1 MDEKFNFELFEA
13 EKLPKAVS
21 DENNNEPQNPEYN
34 DITAGSAP
42 KKKKK
47 LPKKAKALMIIC
59 AVLACVIIAGAITLI
74 YPLLSA
80 KHSPDRFVAS
90 YVSSVIDGDWE
101 KVYKNSSFFDS
112 PFITRESFAE
122 YCKTNPDAFAIN
134 KSKITDYK
142 IERDR
147 KDGNINY
154 YSLNYITES
163 GEQGVYYITLQMTK
177 DGFYKYDTYKAMPI
191 EGIITRA
198 VIYAPQGTEIS
209 INGNAVKSTNI
220 ITPTAA
226 AGANE
231 YSYSEYK
238 SDYLF
243 AGSYEITATNAAGLD
258 YSQTA
263 DISSDNNI
271 FYIALE
277 VDESSAL
284 YDRAK
289 SAIETLYR
297 GALQNSINT
306 DELGISKSFE
316 GDKFLAV
323 LKDAEDEIYYTNE
336 NLSVSDFEI
345 TNAKCEK
352 AGSDKTYISY
362 NSNGE
367 TDITISF
374 DYKYTLSNK
383 VDGTSEEK
391 TNTGFA
397 TIKFIY
403 QNSAYVIDNI
413 ASRAEF

>member
-13 EKLPKAVS
+13 EKLPKAIS
-21 DENNNEPQNPEYN
+21 NESAAESQNPEY
-34 DITAGSAP
+34 DAAIAGRAAA
-42 KKKKK
+42 KKKKS
-47 LPKKAKALMIIC
+47 PKKVKAAKIIC
-59 AVLACVIIAGAITLI
+59 AVLACIIIAGAIFLI

-80 KHSPDRFVAS
+80 KHSPDKFVAF
-90 YVSSVIDGDWE
+90 YVNSVIKSDWE
-101 KVYKNSSFFDS
+101 TVYKNSSFFDS
-112 PFITRESFAE
+112 PFISRDSFVK
-122 YCKTNPDAFAIN
+122 YCEANPEAFSIN
-134 KSKITDYK
+134 KSKISDYK

-147 KDGNINY
+147 KDGDINY
-154 YSLNYITES
+154 YSMNYITEN

-177 DGFYKYDTYKAMPI
+177 NGFYKYDTYKAMPI
-191 EGIITRA
+191 EGIITKA

-209 INGNAVKSTNI
+209 LNGNTVNSTSI

-243 AGSYEITATNAAGLD
+243 ADSYEITATNAAGLD

-263 DISSDNNI
+263 DISSNNNI

-277 VDESSAL
+277 VDESAVL
-284 YDRAK
+284 YDRTK
-289 SAIETLYR
+289 SAIETLYN
-297 GALQNSINT
+297 GALQNSVNT

-316 GDKFLAV
+316 GDKFLEV
-323 LKDAEDEIYYTNE
+323 LKNAESEVYYTNE

-352 AGSDKTYISY
+352 AGSDKTYIAY
-362 NSNGE
+362 DSNGE

-397 TIKFIY
+397 TVKFVY

>member
-13 EKLPKAVS
+13 EKLPQAVS

-34 DITAGSAP
+34 DITAGRAP

-80 KHSPDRFVAS
+80 KHSPDRFVTS

-112 PFITRESFAE
+112 PFITRESFVE

-198 VIYAPQGTEIS
+198 VIYAPQGTEIAL
-209 INGNAVKSTNI
+209 NGNAVKSTSI

-243 AGSYEITATNAAGLD
+243 AGSYEITATTAAGLD

-277 VDESSAL
+277 VDESAAL

-323 LKDAEDEIYYTNE
+323 LKDAEEEVYYTNE

>member
-13 EKLPKAVS
+13 EKLPKAETFEGS
-21 DENNNEPQNPEYN
+21 AESPNPEY
-34 DITAGSAP
+34 DAITAGRAQKRKKKPQKNTRAP
-42 KKKKK
+42 K
-47 LPKKAKALMIIC
+47 IIC
-59 AVLACVIIAGAITLI
+59 AVLACVIIAAVIFLI
-74 YPLLSA
+74 CPLLSA
-80 KHSPDRFVAS
+80 KHSPDKFVAS
-90 YVSSVIDGDWE
+90 YVNSIIKSDWE
-101 KVYKNSSFFDS
+101 TVYKNSSFFDS
-112 PFITRESFAE
+112 PFISRESFVK
-122 YCKTNPDAFAIN
+122 YCEANPEAFAIN

-147 KDGNINY
+147 KDGDINY
-154 YSLNYITES
+154 YSMNYITES
-163 GEQGVYYITLQMTK
+163 GEQGVYYITLQMTVN
-177 DGFYKYDTYKAMPI
+177 GFYKYDTYKALPI

-198 VIYAPQGTEIS
+198 VIYAPQGTEIA
-209 INGNAVKSTNI
+209 INGNSVKNTSI

-263 DISSDNNI
+263 DISSNNNI

-277 VDESSAL
+277 VDESSVL

-289 SAIETLYR
+289 SAIETLYN
-297 GALQNSINT
+297 GALQNSVNT

-316 GDKFLAV
+316 GDKFLTV
-323 LKDAEDEIYYTNE
+323 LKNAESEVYYTNE

-352 AGSDKTYISY
+352 AGSDKTYIAY
-362 NSNGE
+362 DSNGE

-397 TIKFIY
+397 TVKFIY